1 MAEKTIYGWESGQ
14 AQPNADTFMILCDI
28 YHINDVLK
36 EFGYTDRAS
45 FTITRAEQELI
56 KKYREHPE
64 LHEAIHKLL
73 DLD

>member
-1 MAEKTIYGWESGQ
+1 
-14 AQPNADTFMILCDI
+14 MILCDI

-45 FTITRAEQELI
+45 FTITKSEQELI